1 MRLVLEIEM
10 LLVLEME
17 KLLALQKA
25 NLYRGM
31 YVKASFQSQ
40 N

>member
-1 MRLVLEIEM
+1 MKMEK

-25 NLYRGM
+25 NLNQDM
-31 YVKASFQSQ
+31 YVKVSFQSQ